1 MALILGSINLTSA
14 ISSFKT
20 RYFCN
25 QQIIPMYNQIK
36 APKKLLIIFLAILTF
51 SCSSQNS
58 DPGIISI
65 KPDND
70 VIRFSD
76 MFSGYKIIHVDK
88 DLLLERI
95 YEIFPCMDKYL
106 LYAAGIESR
115 LFILNADGKLIRRV
129 GHTGSGPGEYNYLK
143 GIKVY
148 ENGDIEL
155 LNRERR
161 KLMRYSWD
169 TGRFLEETDI
179 NFDVIPDDMIR
190 LNDETYILF
199 VKFPSLGSGDHSNSI
214 YWYSD
219 KNKEI
224 INSAIRPDPRLS
236 NYLFF
241 GEVMNLY
248 TIDKKV
254 RFYTVFR
261 DTIYSIDKKGVVPE
275 YIFDNG
281 RYHISENIL
290 YNDYNEVFEF
300 GDACTKAGCIWDIR
314 YLYETENHFIF
325 HYQYRNDFYNGLYNK
340 QSGETITSNAFYD
353 DILRMSEGKT
363 HELLS
368 IAGRTERSVFLKV
381 PAVTLINDIKDYRER
396 CKDEEWDEYVAR
408 NPDIIAL
415 LDALTVEDNDLLIEF
430 FLKN

>member
-1 MALILGSINLTSA
+1 
-14 ISSFKT
+14 
-20 RYFCN
+20 
-25 QQIIPMYNQIK
+25 MYNLKK
-36 APKKLLIIFLAILTF
+36 AKRALLIIFMIILTL

-58 DPGIISI
+58 KPGIISI
-65 KPDND
+65 KPDNK

-76 MFSGYKIIHVDK
+76 MFSGYKIIHIDK
-88 DLLLERI
+88 NLLLERI
-95 YEIFPCMDKYL
+95 YEIIPYEDKYL
-106 LYAAGIESR
+106 LYGAGIESS
-115 LFILNADGKLIRRV
+115 LFIINDGGKLLRKV
-129 GHTGSGPGEYNYLK
+129 GHIGSGPGEYNYLK

-148 ENGDIEL
+148 DDGEIEF

-179 NFDVIPDDMIR
+179 NFDVFPDDMIR

-199 VKFPSLGSGDHSNSI
+199 VKFPPSRSGDFSNSI
-214 YWYSD
+214 YWYSIW
-219 KNKEI
+219 NKEI
-224 INSAIRPDPRLS
+224 INSAVKPDPRLS

-241 GEVMNLY
+241 GERMNLY
-248 TIDKKV
+248 TLDKEV
-254 RFYTVFR
+254 MFYTVFR

-314 YLYETENHFIF
+314 YLYETKNHFIF

-381 PAVTLINDIKDYRER
+381 PAVTLINDIKDYRGR
-396 CKDEEWDEYVAR
+396 CKDEEWNEYLEK
-408 NPDIIAL
+408 NPTVSEL
-415 LDALTVEDNDLLIEF
+415 LNKLTLEDNDIIIEF
-430 FLKN
+430 FFKN